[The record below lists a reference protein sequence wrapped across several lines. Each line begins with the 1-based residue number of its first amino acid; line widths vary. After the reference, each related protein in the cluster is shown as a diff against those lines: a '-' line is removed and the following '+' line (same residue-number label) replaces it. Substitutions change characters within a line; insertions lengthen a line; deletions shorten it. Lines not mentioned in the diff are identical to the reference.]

1 MRGSRIV
8 VAIAA
13 ALLLAGGSVATASPA
28 VASTGEYV
36 LFVKSELPSARGIP
50 SGEIVTLGKTIC
62 KSLNVLSVD
71 RVVSS
76 ADDTGLTMREVSVLV
91 VGAVWFIC
99 PRHKGK
105 VQRWIDS

>member
-1 MRGSRIV
+1 MNKKITAV
-8 VAIAA
+8 IAA
-13 ALLLAGGSVATASPA
+13 LVIGGSVTAAAPA
-28 VASTGEYV
+28 GASTGEYV
-36 LFVKSELPSARGIP
+36 SFVKSELPSARGIP
-50 SGEIVTLGKTIC
+50 SGEIVSLGKTIC

-71 RVVSS
+71 RVVES
-76 ADDTGLTMREVSVLV
+76 ADDTGLTMREVSVLI